1 MYHNYI
7 YALCVYMHTVHTGRL
22 VKKYLELKYLNQNA
36 TPKELASQF
45 LHSEDMFFSMR
56 ADT

>member
-1 MYHNYI
+1 
-7 YALCVYMHTVHTGRL
+7 MHTVRTGRL

-36 TPKELASQF
+36 TPKGLASQI
-45 LHSEDMFFSMR
+45 LHSEDTFFSMR